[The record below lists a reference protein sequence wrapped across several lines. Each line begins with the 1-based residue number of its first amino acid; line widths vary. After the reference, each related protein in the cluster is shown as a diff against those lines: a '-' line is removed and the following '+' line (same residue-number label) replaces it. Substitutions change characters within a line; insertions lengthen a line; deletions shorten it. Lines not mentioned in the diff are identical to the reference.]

1 MMVRQSHQQQCD
13 DLNSVTEHSRSIP
26 NGDAMSL
33 PNGWENIGL
42 GEICEVLDT
51 KRKPITKR
59 NRIEGEVPYYGA
71 TGIVD
76 WVKDYIFDEPLILLG
91 EDGAKWDS
99 GENSAFKIEGK
110 TWVNN
115 HAHVLRPIRE
125 KVMDNWLI
133 YNLNYQ
139 NLLSFVTGLTVPKL
153 NQGNMRTIHIP
164 IPPLDEQKRI
174 VAKLDEC
181 FEAIHIART
190 NVEKNLSNAKEL
202 FQSQLNQ
209 IFASTGSATDGDS
222 PELAEGWVEKKLV
235 EVCENLDSRRIPITK
250 NKRISGDIPYY
261 GASGIVDYVAD
272 FIFDED
278 LLLVSEDGANLLART
293 YPIAFPISGK
303 TWVNNH
309 AHALKCENMGSQK
322 FVEYYLNS
330 IKLDDYVSG
339 MAQPKLNQK
348 MLNSIPVPYP
358 EIDIQKEIVNQLDDL
373 KSKTQTLESNYQQ
386 ELDALDELKK
396 SILQKAFRGELTIDN
411 G

>member
-1 MMVRQSHQQQCD
+1 
-13 DLNSVTEHSRSIP
+13 
-26 NGDAMSL
+26 
-33 PNGWENIGL
+33 
-42 GEICEVLDT
+42 
-51 KRKPITKR
+51 
-59 NRIEGEVPYYGA
+59 
-71 TGIVD
+71 
-76 WVKDYIFDEPLILLG
+76 
-91 EDGAKWDS
+91 
-99 GENSAFKIEGK
+99 
-110 TWVNN
+110 
-115 HAHVLRPIRE
+115 
-125 KVMDNWLI
+125 
-133 YNLNYQ
+133 
-139 NLLSFVTGLTVPKL
+139 
-153 NQGNMRTIHIP
+153 
-164 IPPLDEQKRI
+164 
-174 VAKLDEC
+174 
-181 FEAIHIART
+181 
-190 NVEKNLSNAKEL
+190 
-202 FQSQLNQ
+202 
-209 IFASTGSATDGDS
+209 
-222 PELAEGWVEKKLV
+222 V

-309 AHALKCENMGSQK
+309 AHALKFENMGSQK

>member
-1 MMVRQSHQQQCD
+1 MMVRQAHQQQCD
-13 DLNSVTEHSRSIP
+13 DLNSVTEHSRSMP

-33 PNGWENIGL
+33 PNGWETKEIGDVL
-42 GEICEVLDT
+42 SLEYGKPLPKEKRTPNGLYPVYGANGIKDRTNEFYVEEPSIIVGRKGSAGEINYTEDKFWPLDVTYFT
-51 KRKPITKR
+51 K
-59 NRIEGEVPYYGA
+59 
-71 TGIVD
+71 
-76 WVKDYIFDEPLILLG
+76 FDKSELNLDFLFHLL
-91 EDGAKWDS
+91 
-99 GENSAFKIEGK
+99 
-110 TWVNN
+110 T
-115 HAHVLRPIRE
+115 
-125 KVMDNWLI
+125 
-133 YNLNYQ
+133 
-139 NLLSFVTGLTVPKL
+139 LLELPKL
-153 NQGNMRTIHIP
+153 AKGVKPGINRNDVYAIKTK

-309 AHALKCENMGSQK
+309 AHALKFENMGSQK

-396 SILQKAFRGELTIDN
+396 SILQKAFSGELTIENEEKCD
-411 G
+411 